1 MTAATSLDQSLLY
14 PSPLKEFWQAFSHN
28 KGAVAGLA
36 FNLMG
41 FSIPAWMDPSVSRI
55 GTASL
60 ALIAVNPAL
69 GWSTL
74 LAQVLMRTPLK
85 NKVTQHMRV
94 TGTWADPQVTKIS
107 PPARKAP

>member
-1 MTAATSLDQSLLY
+1 LRIRSLLVDVHT
-14 PSPLKEFWQAFSHN
+14 Q
-28 KGAVAGLA
+28 GQI
-36 FNLMG
+36 NLVRREQDLDVL
-41 FSIPAWMDPSVSRI
+41 IVPEINV

-60 ALIAVNPAL
+60 AMIAVNPAL

-85 NKVTQHMRV
+85 NKVTQHMHV
-94 TGTWADPQVTKIS
+94 TGTWADPQVTKIT